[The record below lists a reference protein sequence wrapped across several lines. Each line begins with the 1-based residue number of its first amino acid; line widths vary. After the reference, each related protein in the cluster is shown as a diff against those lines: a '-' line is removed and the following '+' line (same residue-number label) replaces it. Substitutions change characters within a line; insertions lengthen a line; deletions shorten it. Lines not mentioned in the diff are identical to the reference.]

1 MIRTIGLALLMVVAA
16 CGKKKEAPATA
27 PDNSAG
33 TAKPSAPAAPA
44 LPAAPVPIDAPAG
57 PPADAAVATV
67 FPCTFATR
75 EEMEKITGPWTTD
88 PKPLD
93 ASASIL
99 GGCSFELANRY
110 ITIEARPLSELSTL
124 VPPKQKSDKQR
135 DFPPKTT
142 GTTNADTGDVYV
154 TFEAKPYVL
163 HVHADAGESNP
174 DVQLAKKLA
183 VLLAKGAK

>member
-1 MIRTIGLALLMVVAA
+1 MIRTIGLSLLLVAAA
-16 CGKKKEAPATA
+16 CGKKKETPASV
-27 PDNSAG
+27 PEAG
-33 TAKPSAPAAPA
+33 PAKPNAPAAPA
-44 LPAAPVPIDAPAG
+44 LPVAIDAAPEPAG

-75 EEMEKITGPWTTD
+75 EEMEKVTGPWTTD

-110 ITIEARPLSELSTL
+110 ITIEARPIAELSTL
-124 VPPKQKSDKQR
+124 VPQKKTSKER

-154 TFEAKPYVL
+154 TFEGKTYVL
-163 HVHADAGESNP
+163 HVHADAGENNP
-174 DVQLAKKLA
+174 DVKLAKRLA